1 MSRLLLCSIL
11 GFGLTAVPTRGGS
24 PPHTFARQLP
34 AKVEAIPAGKWR
46 VEFTNGV
53 IQTCEIAS
61 DGTAKVREP
70 LRTSPGKAVLQDGAV
85 IITFDDNRV
94 ERWTQ
99 IGKKLVVE
107 HWCPASAYPA
117 ERPVLG
123 IAEQSR

>member
-1 MSRLLLCSIL
+1 MLSLCIL
-11 GFGLTAVPTRGGS
+11 GPYPISNPIRGDS
-24 PPHTFARQLP
+24 PPTTFARQLP
-34 AKVEAIPAGKWR
+34 SKVEAIPAGKWR

-61 DGTAKVREP
+61 DGTANVREP